1 MFLKVHYIMQ
11 PMIKYPN
18 YNCTAPVMT
27 HSFLLAGTLIF
38 FEDVDDD
45 DDGAKKEKAICICLC
60 LAFGTCNLKKGVLT
74 VGCKQHKQYSI

>member
-1 MFLKVHYIMQ
+1 MQ

-45 DDGAKKEKAICICLC
+45 DGAKKEKAICI
-60 LAFGTCNLKKGVLT
+60 
-74 VGCKQHKQYSI
+74 